1 MVIKKGDFVEI
12 DFIGRVKEGN
22 HIFDLTKKSVAE
34 KEGIVNK
41 NAAYSP
47 KIICVGNGDVVKGL
61 DNFLEGK
68 EIGKKYEFNVSIE
81 EGFGRKDAKLIK
93 MLSLNVFKKQNLRPF
108 PGLQIDIDGAYG
120 TVRTVSGGRVLVDF
134 NHPLSGKELNYEIEI
149 NKLITDDTEK
159 VKSVLKGMISKD
171 IECSVKDGNAMIDLD
186 LPEQYQKILAERI
199 KKSVKSLKK
208 VDFKKKELKKETV
221 ETSK

>member
-12 DFIGRVKEGN
+12 DFIGRVKDGG
-22 HIFDLTKKSVAE
+22 HIFDLTKKAVAE
-34 KEGIVNK
+34 KEGIFNK
-41 NAAYSP
+41 NADYSP

-68 EIGKKYEFNVSIE
+68 NIGEKYEFDVSIE
-81 EGFGRKDAKLIK
+81 EGFGKKNAKLIK
-93 MLSLNVFKKQNLRPF
+93 MLPLNIFKKQNLRPF
-108 PGLQIDIDGAYG
+108 PGLQVDIDGSYG

-159 VKSVLKGMISKD
+159 VKSILKGMISKD
-171 IECSVKDGNAMIDLD
+171 IECTVKDGNAIIDLD
-186 LPEQYQKILAERI
+186 LPEQYQKILADRI
-199 KKSVKSLKK
+199 KKAVKSLKK
-208 VDFKKKELKKETV
+208 VDFKKKKLKKEKAK
-221 ETSK
+221 TSK